1 MPTILPSLL
10 ASAMIVFGAPF
21 TSSFTL
27 VVPHQQTAKVSSS
40 SSSTVLF
47 DSRKKQKIASR
58 TAWLE
63 KRMGGISATDATE
76 VVDDSAAVD
85 VSDVSPGLLKNE
97 QGLEY
102 VQLVHPESGA
112 KSQVYVYGGVVTS
125 YQDQDGTEFIAVRP
139 DAMMDGSKPISG
151 GLSHCWPQFGPGAI
165 QQHGFAR
172 NVAWTVDSMSDT
184 SVTMTLEPNDY
195 TKAIWDQPFKCT
207 FTVTLQAD
215 QLDTKMMVE
224 NTGTEPWSFQAAL
237 HSYFTVS
244 ALDNLEIAGSW
255 KGKEFLNKLVG
266 ENGETQTED
275 RDVITITEEYDRV
288 YTGVNDP
295 VLNDKGTQKSLNILN
310 TAGWED
316 TVLWN
321 PFGNEK
327 MGYNNFVCVES
338 VKFNPVELAGGANW
352 VGDMSLKP
360 SNL

>member
-1 MPTILPSLL
+1 MMHTI
-10 ASAMIVFGAPF
+10 V
-21 TSSFTL
+21 SSFLFSVVVAFSATFTL
-27 VVPHQQTAKVSSS
+27 SFTIVLPRQHQRIATPSATA
-40 SSSTVLF
+40 LF

-58 TAWLE
+58 TVWLE
-63 KRMGGISATDATE
+63 KRTVG
-76 VVDDSAAVD
+76 DSAVD
-85 VSDVSPGLLKNE
+85 ADEAADVASEAAAEIAPGLLKNDE
-97 QGLEY
+97 GLEY

-112 KSQVYVYGGVVTS
+112 KSQIYVYGGVVTS
-125 YQDQDGTEFIAVRP
+125 YQDKDGTEFIAVRP

-172 NVAWTVDSMSDT
+172 NVAWTVDSMTDS
-184 SVTMTLEPNDY
+184 SVTMTLEPNEY

-207 FTVTLQAD
+207 FTVTLQSD

-224 NTGTEPWSFQAAL
+224 NTGAEPWSFQAAL

-266 ENGETQTED
+266 ENGETQTEE

-295 VLNDKGTQKSLNILN
+295 VLNDKGTQKSLSVLN

-321 PFGNEK
+321 PYGNEK
-327 MGYNNFVCVES
+327 MGFNNFVCVES
-338 VKFNPVELAGGANW
+338 VKFNAVELAGGANW

-360 SNL
+360 ASL

>member
-1 MPTILPSLL
+1 MMPTIVSSLL
-10 ASAMIVFGAPF
+10 ASAVIGFSATF

-27 VVPHQQTAKVSSS
+27 VVPHQHTLVSSI

-63 KRMGGISATDATE
+63 KRVGSRSATDAAVE
-76 VVDDSAAVD
+76 AVVVDA
-85 VSDVSPGLLKNE
+85 VSPGLLKNE

-102 VQLVHPESGA
+102 VQLVHPETGA
-112 KSQVYVYGGVVTS
+112 KSQIFVYGGVVTS
-125 YQDQDGTEFIAVRP
+125 YQDKDGTEFIAVRP

-172 NVAWTVDSMSDT
+172 NVAWTVGSISDT
-184 SVTMTLEPNDY
+184 SVTMTLEPDDY

-215 QLDTKMMVE
+215 QLDTKMLIE

-266 ENGETQTED
+266 ENGETQTEE
-275 RDVITITEEYDRV
+275 RDVLTITEEYDRV
-288 YTGVNDP
+288 YTGVSDP
-295 VLNDKGTQKSLNILN
+295 VLNDKGTQKKLTILN

-360 SNL
+360 SSL